1 MSIKAKYFLI
11 AVVIIGSIGIWLPI
25 GLEALIEKKVT
36 FHNVPSNV
44 ITYFVSL
51 LFAGCID
58 YFLGKIRQLNIDGL
72 ISVFFNLVFIALLGL
87 GLVVGAII
95 LNIFKLDGWSLFL
108 GVIGILVSYKIWW
121 IANDNNPNFRVA
133 NAELGGNANRNLANG

>member
-11 AVVIIGSIGIWLPI
+11 AVIIIGSIGIWLPVA
-25 GLEALIEKKVT
+25 LEALIEKKVT

-72 ISVFFNLVFIALLGL
+72 ISVFLNLIFIALLGI
-87 GLVVGAII
+87 GLVVVAII
-95 LNIFKLDGWSLFL
+95 LNIFKFDGWSLFL
-108 GVIGILVSYKIWW
+108 GIIGILISYRIWW
-121 IANDNNPNFRVA
+121 IANDNNPNFMVD
-133 NAELGGNANRNLANG
+133 NAELGGNAYRNLADG

>member
-1 MSIKAKYFLI
+1 MTIRAKYFII
-11 AVVIIGSIGIWLPI
+11 AVIIIGSIGVWLPI
-25 GLEALIEKKVT
+25 GLEALIERKVT

-72 ISVFFNLVFIALLGL
+72 ISVFFNLIFIALLGIS
-87 GLVVGAII
+87 LVVGGII
-95 LNIFKLDGWSLFL
+95 LYIFNYDGWSLVL
-108 GVIGILVSYKIWW
+108 GIIGVLISYRIWW
-121 IANDNNPNFRVA
+121 IANENNPNFFN
-133 NAELGGNANRNLANG
+133 NAELGGDANRALANG

>member
-51 LFAGCID
+51 LFAGSID

-72 ISVFFNLVFIALLGL
+72 ISVFFNLIFIALLGL

-133 NAELGGNANRNLANG
+133 NAELGGNANRNLTNG